1 LITYV
6 FLLLPIAW
14 LLFSSFRSNDSIQ
27 SGHLW
32 PAPSDLPLE
41 NSAEVFKITGLIG
54 FLVNSVVIATS
65 TTLLAV
71 FVGSLAAYALSRFAL
86 RGKPIFMTAALL
98 PQFFP

>member
-1 LITYV
+1 LAPV
-6 FLLLPIAW
+6 LEFSQQRFDPIG
-14 LLFSSFRSNDSIQ
+14 S
-27 SGHLW
+27 
-32 PAPSDLPLE
+32 PLAG
-41 NSAEVFKITGLIG
+41 AERPN
-54 FLVNSVVIATS
+54 LVNSVVIATS